1 MAENAYKKKKIN
13 KDTKVLN
20 KMTDEILEETP
31 ESTETPTPEG
41 GEVEK
46 PKESKD
52 LQSAIAQKEH
62 WREKAEKAEKELQDL
77 KGKTVEQPQA
87 KPQAVETT
95 NPMEVVKISKIL
107 NKYSDEESEY
117 LISRAG
123 GMSYDAI
130 KKAEEDPWTKV
141 AIEGMRE
148 KVEKDNSILE
158 PSGVSK
164 GGFKDKTDEEIANM
178 TKPQM
183 EAYAKD
189 FMKHQTG
196 KSGV

>member
-1 MAENAYKKKKIN
+1 
-13 KDTKVLN
+13 
-20 KMTDEILEETP
+20 MTEEIKEETP
-31 ESTETPTPEG
+31 EIEETPTPEK
-41 GEVEK
+41 GEAEK
-46 PKESKD
+46 PEESKD

-62 WREKAEKAEKELQDL
+62 WREKAEKAEKELQEL
-77 KGKTVEQPQA
+77 KGKPA
-87 KPQAVETT
+87 DKPQEKPQEVKTT

-123 GMSYDAI
+123 GMSYEAI

-141 AIEGMRE
+141 AIEAMRE
-148 KVEKDNSILE
+148 KVEKENSILE

-164 GGFKDKTDEEIANM
+164 GGFKEKSVEELAEM
-178 TKPQM
+178 TPSQR
-183 EAYAKD
+183 ESYAKD
-189 FMKHQTG
+189 FIKHQTG